1 MRKESKSRRI
11 KCAAQMIECGR
22 VESVWETRQA
32 HPYAD
37 TPLATIPAQRR
48 ARRLF
53 ATDRT
58 AYFSALKD

>member
-1 MRKESKSRRI
+1 MHRADERVREGR
-11 KCAAQMIECGR
+11 EC
-22 VESVWETRQA
+22 EEMRQA

-37 TPLATIPAQRR
+37 TPLAVIPAQRR

-58 AYFSALKD
+58 AHFSALKD